1 MIMLN
6 MNICIQR
13 DGVLNE
19 VSDMTPKTDTRTFH
33 EKWQARVAFQCSCCF
48 TNYTMDEMMK
58 CYSVWVNGDEKYG
71 KVGVCN
77 VCGKKHHEGKWQI
90 MSFKKPYVIY
100 TTHLEM
106 PAVSPNLF
114 EDTVDSK
121 YFWESMVQNIE
132 TGKWL
137 EFQARYKTQQ
147 DAIDGHWIAY
157 DHLEDM
163 ILNPEKYPQGFMGM
177 FFNAIEAV
185 QDQRKNIDPHVK
197 RNLR

>member
-1 MIMLN
+1 MK
-6 MNICIQR
+6 
-13 DGVLNE
+13 
-19 VSDMTPKTDTRTFH
+19 PKTDTRTHH
-33 EKWQARVAFQCSCCF
+33 EKWQARVAFQCSCCG

-90 MSFKKPYVIY
+90 MSFKKPYVLY

-106 PAVSPNLF
+106 PQCPPNF
-114 EDTVDSK
+114 HEDIMDSE
-121 YFWESMVQNIE
+121 YFWESMIQNIE
-132 TGKWL
+132 TGDWL
-137 EFQARYKTQQ
+137 GFQARYKTQQ

-163 ILNPEKYPQGFMGM
+163 ILNPEKYPQGFMDM
-177 FFNAIEAV
+177 FFNALQAV

>member
-1 MIMLN
+1 M
-6 MNICIQR
+6 
-13 DGVLNE
+13 
-19 VSDMTPKTDTRTFH
+19 KTGTETFQ
-33 EKWQARVAFQCSCCF
+33 EKWQKRVAFQCSCCF
-48 TNYTMDEMMK
+48 TNYTFDEMMN

-90 MSFKKPYVIY
+90 KSFKDIYVIY

-106 PAVSPNLF
+106 PQVSPNFF
-114 EDTVDSK
+114 EDTMDSQ
-121 YFWESMVQNIE
+121 YFWETMVQNTQNGE
-132 TGKWL
+132 WL
-137 EFQARYKTQQ
+137 DFQARYKTQQ

-157 DHLEDM
+157 DNLEDM
-163 ILNPEKYPQGFMGM
+163 ILHPEKYPQGIMGM
-177 FFNAIEAV
+177 FFNGIKAA

>member
-1 MIMLN
+1 
-6 MNICIQR
+6 
-13 DGVLNE
+13 
-19 VSDMTPKTDTRTFH
+19 
-33 EKWQARVAFQCSCCF
+33 
-48 TNYTMDEMMK
+48 
-58 CYSVWVNGDEKYG
+58 
-71 KVGVCN
+71 
-77 VCGKKHHEGKWQI
+77 
-90 MSFKKPYVIY
+90 
-100 TTHLEM
+100 M
-106 PAVSPNLF
+106 PQVPPNLF
-114 EDTVDSK
+114 EDTMDSE

-177 FFNAIEAV
+177 FFNAIEAAH
-185 QDQRKNIDPHVK
+185 DQKKNIDPHVK